1 MSDAATVQPGR
12 ELQFLDADISVERRS
27 DSSMVL
33 RSAGLADLNKGVSG
47 ASQRVTRAIIMR
59 QPPSFDSGEITEKGS
74 LNARLIRER
83 RADLVEALYSDSHP
97 DVLKVP

>member
-33 RSAGLADLNKGVSG
+33 RSEVPFEPTEALLHGYLRQWALAWPRERFLAERGADGSNWQTVSYSE
-47 ASQRVTRAIIMR
+47 AYDAA
-59 QPPSFDSGEITEKGS
+59 
-74 LNARLIRER
+74 ARL
-83 RADLVEALYSDSHP
+83 AT
-97 DVLKVP
+97 